1 MEINNS
7 NTKEHPDDPST
18 SSSSSS
24 SSNNNPKTQLRAPPI
39 SSQELNLLILSYL
52 QDSGMLCLV
61 IFVLCFSLIYYLG
74 FNHTAFTLNS
84 EANLPSTKPKSPLER
99 GLLIKYLQKGLLYDE
114 IERSVR
120 AVSLFF
126 HFYAATHLK

>member
-52 QDSGMLCLV
+52 QDSGMLCFV
-61 IFVLCFSLIYYLG
+61 IFVY
-74 FNHTAFTLNS
+74 
-84 EANLPSTKPKSPLER
+84 
-99 GLLIKYLQKGLLYDE
+99 
-114 IERSVR
+114 
-120 AVSLFF
+120 VS
-126 HFYAATHLK
+126 H